1 MTTTANDR
9 VSNNDN
15 DNVSNEDNSNNN
27 IHNNN
32 YNNYDHCNNDDNY
45 HVRKITIMIKL
56 FSLLTTTSYRYLFT
70 TFLTRIWSI
79 SCDSYN

>member
-9 VSNNDN
+9 DSNNDN
-15 DNVSNEDNSNNN
+15 DNVSNEDSSNN

-32 YNNYDHCNNDDNY
+32 YNNYDHYNNDDNY

-56 FSLLTTTSYRYLFT
+56 FSLLTTTSYRYLLT